1 MAGIRGGFVCT
12 GLIDSSVC
20 CCVKT
25 SELENVCF
33 IGCQDIF
40 GALHF
45 IASDLVFGCMKVFY
59 HRVLSYLLDPVD
71 LCCVLWVSVLM
82 ILNLTYLS
90 HVSCLRSMYYWGF
103 SWALCLVTLCKFP
116 GFSYSCHLK
125 F

>member
-1 MAGIRGGFVCT
+1 MAGIGGEFVCT
-12 GLIDSSVC
+12 GLIGSSVC

-59 HRVLSYLLDPVD
+59 HRVLSYLLGPVS
-71 LCCVLWVSVLM
+71 LCSSCFMGVCSNDFEP
-82 ILNLTYLS
+82 NLFVACFLPFVVCTTGVFLG
-90 HVSCLRSMYYWGF
+90 HC
-103 SWALCLVTLCKFP
+103 A
-116 GFSYSCHLK
+116 
-125 F
+125 